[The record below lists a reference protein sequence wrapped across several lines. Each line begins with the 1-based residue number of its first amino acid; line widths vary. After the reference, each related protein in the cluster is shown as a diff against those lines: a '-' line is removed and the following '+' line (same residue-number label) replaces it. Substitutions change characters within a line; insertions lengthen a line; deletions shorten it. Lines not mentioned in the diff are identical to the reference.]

1 MGPRARAGQLPNC
14 GKTAEEPCAAL
25 PDARPGPRAP
35 QAVFFVGPAHREAV
49 AALLAGASLPRR
61 VQRPARADSL
71 AALAART
78 ADAAG
83 PGAPPI
89 PAPAG
94 DGADALLVLR
104 RELTTV
110 GGEAGGGNG
119 GGTRSAC
126 RVNGRP
132 VPLRVLRA
140 LGAALVDV
148 NGQGAAAALDSA
160 SGAGGGGVLGLLD
173 ARARCSGDA
182 ARFGAALVWARTA
195 EAEAA
200 SSAARGPASE
210 EEAAA
215 LAELAQDVAV
225 ADVAPG
231 EDGAL
236 RSRLRALEAH
246 RASGEAVGRAAQA
259 LEHGALD
266 ALRTAAR
273 ELRTVAQRLPEPS
286 EEAADGPEGETEEEE
301 NEREAGEALAE
312 ALAAIAEADD
322 AVEQANRA
330 AVRAVR
336 ALRLDAAARDAAA
349 TRLRA
354 LEKLCKKH
362 GVRDADALIAA
373 AAEAEEALA
382 GADGAAERCAAL
394 AAAAASARAEMAE
407 LGVSLARRRAAAARR
422 LEAAVDAALDGL
434 CMPGARFRVALRWEE
449 ADSRDVIALAVPDA
463 ADVGR
468 DPEVPY
474 APLASG
480 LDRAALL
487 LAPAPGEPLRPLAAA
502 ASGGE
507 RARVMLALKA
517 AAAAPELREAVDD
530 VAGADEGGASGPP
543 VSLFDEVDSGVGGAA
558 GGAVGAAL
566 RRLAARGQQVLCVT
580 HLPQVAAFAERHVS
594 VAKAASPADGR
605 PTSRAAPLANR
616 DERAAEL
623 AAMLGLGAD
632 AGKQLLD
639 AADAAVAAEERAAA
653 SVPQAVAR

>member
-1 MGPRARAGQLPNC
+1 MAEEVARLALTRAR
-14 GKTAEEPCAAL
+14 
-25 PDARPGPRAP
+25 D
-35 QAVFFVGPAHREAV
+35 
-49 AALLAGASLPRR
+49 
-61 VQRPARADSL
+61 PARRRRSSSSARRTAKPSQRSWPVRGALRACSHRDALTVWRPSL
-71 AALAART
+71 A

-89 PAPAG
+89 PTPAG

-104 RELTTV
+104 RELTSV
-110 GGEAGGGNG
+110 GGEAGSGN

-126 RVNGRP
+126 RVNGRA

-160 SGAGGGGVLGLLD
+160 SGAGGGGVLALLD

-210 EEAAA
+210 EEAAS
-215 LAELAQDVAV
+215 LAELAQDVAA

-236 RSRLRALEAH
+236 RARLRALEAH

-259 LEHGALD
+259 LENGALD

-286 EEAADGPEGETEEEE
+286 EESAEASESPEGETEEEE

-312 ALAAIAEADD
+312 ALAAISDADD
-322 AVEQANRA
+322 AVEEANRA

-349 TRLRA
+349 SRLRA

-382 GADGAAERCAAL
+382 GADGAVERCAAL
-394 AAAAASARAEMAE
+394 AAAAASARAEMAA
-407 LGVSLARRRAAAARR
+407 LGVRLARRRAAAARR
-422 LEAAVDAALDGL
+422 LESAVDAALDGL

-449 ADSRDVIALAVPDA
+449 ADSRDVIALTVPDA

-517 AAAAPELREAVDD
+517 AAAAPELREASDD

-639 AADAAVAAEERAAA
+639 AADAAVAAEERAA
-653 SVPQAVAR
+653 PQAVAR